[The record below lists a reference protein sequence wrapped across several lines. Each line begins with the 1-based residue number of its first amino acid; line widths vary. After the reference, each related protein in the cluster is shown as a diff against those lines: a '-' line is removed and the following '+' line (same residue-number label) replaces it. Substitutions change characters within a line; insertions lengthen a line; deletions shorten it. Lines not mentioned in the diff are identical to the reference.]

1 MSELQ
6 AVDDYVWA
14 GLSPLKW
21 LVGREAVNSLVRSSM
36 HCPLIGS
43 EGASQYVYAQ
53 AKKEGSLGAILLS
66 WVLPYVIAEIVKLVA
81 AWLAK
86 RSTTGPLPRIHG

>member
-1 MSELQ
+1 
-6 AVDDYVWA
+6 
-14 GLSPLKW
+14 
-21 LVGREAVNSLVRSSM
+21 M

-43 EGASQYVYAQ
+43 DGASEYVYAE

-81 AWLAK
+81 AWLAT
-86 RSTTGPLPRIHG
+86 RDATGPLPRVHG

>member
-21 LVGREAVNSLVRSSM
+21 LVGREAVDSLVRSSM

-43 EGASQYVYAQ
+43 EGASRYVYAQ

-66 WVLPYVIAEIVKLVA
+66 WVLPYVIAEVVKLVA

-86 RSTTGPLPRIHG
+86 RESVRLLPRIHG